1 MAVGAKNPSAS
12 ISALESKLETNPWFP
27 GFAHLAACY
36 LEDGKVQKAIEVSLA
51 GLAKFP
57 QYATGRLVLGKC
69 YEAQGRNIEAM
80 LEYRRALKVVPDNRT
95 VQALLQNVEQREQEA
110 FRVFAEE
117 RTRKL
122 KERKDSLTFE
132 KYVAESGSEKEST
145 VDFLLKRLQE
155 TKTHPQPA
163 EGRAISAEQQ
173 LAPPG
178 ANKIVTAT
186 LAEIYANQGEYKEA
200 IEAYKKL
207 AERRPKEAERYERR
221 IAQLEDLARLHQ
233 AEQKPPGE

>member
-1 MAVGAKNPSAS
+1 MAVPAKDPSAS
-12 ISALESKLETNPWFP
+12 IPALESKLETNPWFP
-27 GFAHLAACY
+27 GFARLASCY
-36 LEDGKVQKAIEVSLA
+36 LETGKVQKAIEVCLA

-80 LEYRRALKVVPDNRT
+80 LEYRRVLKAVPDNPT
-95 VQALLQNVEQREQEA
+95 VQALLKSVEQREQEA
-110 FRVFAEE
+110 FKVFAEE
-117 RTRKL
+117 RTRRL

-132 KYVAESGSEKEST
+132 KYVAENSSEKEST

-155 TKTHPQPA
+155 AKTHPQPA
-163 EGRAISAEQQ
+163 TGRPASEEQPA
-173 LAPPG
+173 APPG

-221 IAQLEDLARLHQ
+221 IAQLEELARLHQ
-233 AEQKPPGE
+233 AEQKPPSE